1 NGCQANP
8 ERTKR
13 RSSTGDSNFASQIE
27 SNLSRNSAPVP
38 LRLSQTTD
46 ACSGGS
52 SSHTKGDS
60 AMKGISGATLL
71 AGGVALCVAL
81 CLAGQAC
88 AQADCPDSVNL
99 NYCYSWNVKRALA
112 RLSKRFGGGGGGG
125 GSAMKN
131 VSPRLRD
138 RGAGKGRRG
147 RLDWLRLQQ
156 LAALKQSGHP
166 ASGRH
171 HRRLNRVP

>member
-1 NGCQANP
+1 
-8 ERTKR
+8 
-13 RSSTGDSNFASQIE
+13 
-27 SNLSRNSAPVP
+27 
-38 LRLSQTTD
+38 
-46 ACSGGS
+46 
-52 SSHTKGDS
+52 
-60 AMKGISGATLL
+60 
-71 AGGVALCVAL
+71 
-81 CLAGQAC
+81 
-88 AQADCPDSVNL
+88 
-99 NYCYSWNVKRALA
+99 
-112 RLSKRFGGGGGGG
+112 
-125 GSAMKN
+125 MKN

>member
-1 NGCQANP
+1 NP

-88 AQADCPDSVNL
+88 AQAG
-99 NYCYSWNVKRALA
+99 NVKRALA